1 MRYHISQFFTGTRM
15 IKLYPS
21 EALHR
26 WIKTLATF
34 HNKEIGAYILDV
46 LRDKLPKEISF
57 DPESESQ
64 QKPRAPKT
72 SKVKAKKA
80 KGGAPAP

>member
-1 MRYHISQFFTGTRM
+1 M

-34 HNKEIGAYILDV
+34 HDKEIGAYILDV
-46 LRDKLPKEISF
+46 LREKLPKEISF
-57 DPESESQ
+57 DPEGEGEQ
-64 QKPRAPKT
+64 NGAPR
-72 SKVKAKKA
+72 KVKAKEA
-80 KGGAPAP
+80 KGGSPAP